1 MLILDFSL
9 EGDHFLLSQFYKS
22 GFLSDVTK
30 HVSWASVRF
39 GNCFSVTL
47 SISRLCFWFI
57 LYLIYSCM
65 IFLGFSRITI
75 RNANYADENTLYSIS
90 IKVCIVKL
98 TSDILIKQYQEI
110 YLKFNRD
117 KYHVLFIE
125 MLNIHVTLESVS
137 ILNSCFT
144 TLPETRN
151 QN

>member
-47 SISRLCFWFI
+47 SISRLCFWSI

-90 IKVCIVKL
+90 IKVCIVPLMFKANL
-98 TSDILIKQYQEI
+98 RY
-110 YLKFNRD
+110 FN
-117 KYHVLFIE
+117 KIV
-125 MLNIHVTLESVS
+125 
-137 ILNSCFT
+137 
-144 TLPETRN
+144 PRN
-151 QN
+151 QLKVQSRQIPCPVHWNA

>member
-47 SISRLCFWFI
+47 SISRLCFWSI

-90 IKVCIVKL
+90 IKVCIVPLMFKANL
-98 TSDILIKQYQEI
+98 RY
-110 YLKFNRD
+110 FN
-117 KYHVLFIE
+117 KIV
-125 MLNIHVTLESVS
+125 
-137 ILNSCFT
+137 
-144 TLPETRN
+144 PRN
-151 QN
+151 QLKVQSRQIPCPVH